1 MKSGLATDS
10 NRGLKIMTVL
20 LVCGLLT
27 GACAGS
33 GNEAE
38 RPERTVLSTRS
49 GETLIQVTESDRSGN
64 QVIRVRTVFRGKES
78 IVILNIDQQNYEIEI
93 PLSLEQQM
101 PRPAGTSTSTQGNF
115 QDLLI
120 AQHLEKAQ
128 EATLNGDYNAALRQ
142 VNLVA
147 LIQPDHVKAHE
158 MKGSIYYA
166 MGNYQLAQ
174 EEWERVLTL
183 DPSNEEVLKF
193 QEFMKNRRGATQP
206 SPPGSSPAPEQP
218 PAPDAANS
226 RNTQGGAQ

>member
-1 MKSGLATDS
+1 MRSDLATDS
-10 NRGLKIMTVL
+10 NRGLKNWTVL
-20 LVCGLLT
+20 LACGMLI
-27 GACAGS
+27 GSCAGS

-49 GETLIQVTESDRSGN
+49 GETLIQVTESDLNGN
-64 QVIRVRTVFRGKES
+64 QVVRVRTMFRGKES
-78 IVILNIDQQNYEIEI
+78 IVIINIDQQNYEIEI
-93 PLSLEQQM
+93 PLSVDQVI
-101 PRPAGTSTSTQGNF
+101 PTPAGTSTATQGNF
-115 QDLLI
+115 QDLLV
-120 AQHLEKAQ
+120 AQYLEKAQ

-147 LIQPDHVKAHE
+147 LIQPDNVKAHE

-206 SPPGSSPAPEQP
+206 PPPGSSPAPQP

-226 RNTQGGAQ
+226 RNTPGGAQ